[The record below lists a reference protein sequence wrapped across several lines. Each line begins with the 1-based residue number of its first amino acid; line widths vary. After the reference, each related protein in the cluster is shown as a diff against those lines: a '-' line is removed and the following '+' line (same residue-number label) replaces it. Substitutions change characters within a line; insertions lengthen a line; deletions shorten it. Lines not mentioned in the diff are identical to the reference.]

1 MAFQPLQATS
11 SPTRLPELNQH
22 MRPESDSPYLSDAS
36 GMRGSAA
43 EVFAP
48 DTEAALSQLLRE
60 ASASNTPVTISGSG
74 TGVTGG
80 RVPEGGWLV
89 SLEKLNTVR
98 VEKGYAVCGAGA
110 SLSAI
115 QTAAAPT
122 KQFYAPDP
130 TENSASIG
138 GTVATNASGSR
149 SFLYGDTRR
158 HIRAL
163 RVVLMN
169 GEVLAL
175 RRGDKPPFEIPIIP
189 APDVK
194 KNTAGY
200 FMRPGMDY
208 LDLFIGA
215 DGTLGVVCE
224 VEVALVD
231 TPKSLFTGVVFFNS
245 DEQALNAVDE
255 WRPIPGLRMLEYV
268 DAASLDVVRSR
279 FPEIPTEARVALMIE
294 QDVSSGGDAEEAW
307 LDRLEASGALTDD
320 SWFAASTTDRER
332 FRRFRHGLAEAVNE
346 IIRQRGLMKANSDFA
361 VPLAKS
367 REILQL
373 YRDRLNQEFPGQYV
387 IFGHIGDAHVHIN
400 VLPPNKAEWDRAMGL
415 MKEFAAAVVAMG
427 GTVSA
432 EHGLG
437 KRKRDYL
444 KLQFTENQIEAMQ
457 AVKHRLDP
465 HWLLGRGTLFEVPA
479 NHAS

>member
-1 MAFQPLQATS
+1 
-11 SPTRLPELNQH
+11 
-22 MRPESDSPYLSDAS
+22 MRPEPDSPYLSDAS
-36 GMRGSAA
+36 GLRGCAS
-43 EVFAP
+43 EVLIP
-48 DTEAALSQLLRE
+48 ENEAALSQILRD
-60 ASASNTPVTISGSG
+60 ATAANMPVTISGSG

-80 RVPEGGWLV
+80 RVPDGGWLV
-89 SLEKLNTVR
+89 SLERLNGIR
-98 VEKGYAVCGAGA
+98 VEKGFAVCGAGA

-115 QTAAAPT
+115 QAAAAPT
-122 KQFYAPDP
+122 RQFYAPDP

-138 GTVATNASGSR
+138 GTLATNASGSR

-158 HIRAL
+158 HVRAL
-163 RVVLMN
+163 RVVLAS

-175 RRGDKPPFEIPIIP
+175 RRGEKPPFEIPALP

-200 FMRPGMDY
+200 FMREGMDY
-208 LDLFIGA
+208 LDLFIGS
-215 DGTLGVVCE
+215 DGTLGVVSE
-224 VEVALVD
+224 VEVTLLD
-231 TPKSLFTGVVFFNS
+231 IPKTLFTGVVFFDS
-245 DEQALNAVDE
+245 DARALDAVDV
-255 WRPIPGLRMLEYV
+255 WRPVAGLRMLEYV
-268 DAASLDVVRSR
+268 DSASLDVVRSR
-279 FPEIPTEARVALMIE
+279 FPEIPAEARVALMIE
-294 QDVSSGGDAEEAW
+294 QDVKSGEDAEEAW
-307 LDRLEASGALTDD
+307 LDRLEASGALTED

-367 REILQL
+367 RDILQL
-373 YRDRLNQEFPGQYV
+373 YRDTLNREFPGQYV

-415 MKEFAAAVVAMG
+415 MKEFAAAAVAMG

-437 KRKRDYL
+437 KRKREYL
-444 KLQFTENQIEAMQ
+444 NLQFTPEQIEAMQ
-457 AVKHRLDP
+457 AVKRRLDP

-479 NHAS
+479 SHAS

>member
-1 MAFQPLQATS
+1 
-11 SPTRLPELNQH
+11 
-22 MRPESDSPYLSDAS
+22 MRPEPDSPYLSDAS
-36 GMRGSAA
+36 GSRGSAA
-43 EVFAP
+43 EILIP
-48 DTEAALSQLLRE
+48 ENE
-60 ASASNTPVTISGSG
+60 ASLAQILRDATATNTPITISGSG

-80 RVPEGGWLV
+80 RVPNGGWLV
-89 SLEKLNTVR
+89 SLEKLNGVR

-110 SLSAI
+110 SLAAI
-115 QTAAAPT
+115 QAAAAPT
-122 KQFYAPDP
+122 RQFYAPDP

-138 GTVATNASGSR
+138 GTVSTNASGSR

-158 HIRAL
+158 HVRAL
-163 RVVLMN
+163 RVVLSS

-175 RRGDKPPFEIPIIP
+175 RRGEGPPFDIPALP

-215 DGTLGVVCE
+215 DGTLGVVSE
-224 VEVALVD
+224 VEVTLLD
-231 TPKSLFTGVVFFNS
+231 LPKNLFTGVVFFDS
-245 DEQALNAVDE
+245 DDKALDAVDI
-255 WRPIPGLRMLEYV
+255 WRPVSGLRMLEYV

-279 FPEIPTEARVALMIE
+279 FPEIPAEARVALIIE
-294 QDVSSGGDAEEAW
+294 QDISGDSEAEEAW
-307 LDRLEASGALTDD
+307 LDRLEAAGALTED
-320 SWFAASTTDRER
+320 SWFAASATDRER
-332 FRRFRHGLAEAVNE
+332 FRRFRHALAEAVNE

-361 VPLAKS
+361 VPLEKS
-367 REILQL
+367 RDILRV
-373 YRDRLNQEFPGQYV
+373 YRDTLDREFPGQYV

-400 VLPPNKAEWDRAMGL
+400 VLPPDKAEWDRAMGL
-415 MKEFAAAVVAMG
+415 MKKFAAEVVAMG

-444 KLQFTENQIEAMQ
+444 RLQFSNEQIEAMQ
-457 AVKHRLDP
+457 AVKRRLDP
-465 HWLLGRGTLFEVPA
+465 QWLLGRGTLFEVPA
-479 NHAS
+479 DMTHAG